1 MERTR
6 FLNDEEKCELISALA
21 NAKVNNAKKA
31 KAFKGDADSAH
42 HREDKADLY
51 ATSERFDMWAQLD
64 ESLIEAI
71 RNNQIVVACDGEE
84 NATGRDG
91 EADSVAG
98 ETCNA

>member
-21 NAKVNNAKKA
+21 NARVNNAKKA
-31 KAFKGDADSAH
+31 KAFKGDADGAH
-42 HREDKADLY
+42 HPEDKADLY

-71 RNNQIVVACDGEE
+71 RNNQIIVACNEEKGGEPVGINEEADTE
-84 NATGRDG
+84 NA
-91 EADSVAG
+91 
-98 ETCNA
+98 